1 MKILKKLPIFIPIII
16 IQIYLTNYIFKQK
29 IGINYMDLDI
39 NTMLKIFET
48 NTMANYNLKTII
60 YTAIINI
67 TINILFMITFLI
79 SIMKSKFDLSR
90 LLIGFTLYEIFSLS
104 TIYIGR
110 IFSNFSNFNFI
121 LMILFSM
128 CKLYLLILNY
138 YFQISNFKLKQLIKF
153 SAIAYRDVFRK
164 VFRFV
169 YATIISL
176 IILFTAINVFPIQ
189 KGLTIIMSSIIFS
202 STLITIYKL
211 LFYNILFELSLS
223 FLLYKFIKNNN

>member
-48 NTMANYNLKTII
+48 NTMASYNLKTII